1 MKEVEKNNPMSISS
15 LLMNIVCLALMGG
28 MALWVLR
35 TGSSVSEIG
44 SQVSGLK
51 SEVSGLELQV
61 SDLKSQV
68 SVLASQVD
76 SQAAYLDK
84 EINHFKNFLI
94 GLR

>member
-1 MKEVEKNNPMSISS
+1 MKEVEKKSPMSISS
-15 LLMNIVCLALMGG
+15 LLMNIVCLALMAG
-28 MALWVLR
+28 MALWVSR

-51 SEVSGLELQV
+51 SQV
-61 SDLKSQV
+61 SDLE
-68 SVLASQVD
+68 SQVD